1 MKIPEF
7 SGYNRAVS
15 SAEVIWGYEIN
26 IGRDRR
32 CVGSRIKSKLT
43 REM

>member
-7 SGYNRAVS
+7 SDYKNAVS
-15 SAEVIWGYEIN
+15 SAEVIWGRETN

-32 CVGSRIKSKLT
+32 CTGNRIKSKLT